1 MSSVHEGPDADPD
14 LANATEDADKIA
26 TTLGRL
32 YLGLLGFGVYLFVTL
47 SVNDSVLVRADAE
60 IDIPVFGVSA
70 RLSHILVFAPF
81 CLVALTFYLHLFYGQ
96 FLLLRKRGVR
106 VSQTFLFTMPGRT
119 AHFVAEL
126 IFYAFLPLVLAWS
139 SWKALFRPEAPFLV
153 ALTLA
158 SFVVLA
164 LVHQR
169 RSNGSAWPL
178 PLVARAATALSATL
192 VAVFVGYASIVGWQG
207 LVELRSI
214 DLVNADLSR
223 ANLSNVDL
231 RRLNLSRANLD
242 GANLSDAD
250 LRAANLS
257 NATLREALLVRAN
270 LEHAILDGAILDG
283 ALFERRFNESVDD
296 ADAEAEESSSVAMDA
311 ILTCPELDNSANLSN
326 ARLRGA
332 RLAKAVLRGVNMA
345 SSDLSDSDLRQA
357 DLSCA
362 NLGNANLARAN
373 LIRTSL
379 LGARALRVNLE
390 SARLGFADLRGA
402 NLTEAVLA
410 NADLDKAVVGDT
422 TFAFANLSAAS
433 LREWQVRGPVLLT
446 GATMADTEPP
456 AAALCRTYAKE
467 LVCAGYVDKP

>member
-1 MSSVHEGPDADPD
+1 MSSAPEEPDTDPD
-14 LANATEDADKIA
+14 LAKATEDAEKIA

-60 IDIPVFGVSA
+60 IDIPVFGISA

-96 FLLLRKRGVR
+96 FLALRRRGVR

-139 SWKALFRPEAPFLV
+139 SWQALFRPEAPFLV
-153 ALTLA
+153 ALTLS

-169 RSNGSAWPL
+169 RSIGSTWPL
-178 PLVARAATALSATL
+178 PLVARAATVVSVAL
-192 VAVFVGYASIVGWQG
+192 VMVFVGYASIVGWQG
-207 LVELRSI
+207 LVALRSI

-223 ANLSNVDL
+223 ANLTHVDL
-231 RRLNLSRANLD
+231 RKLNLSRANLD

-250 LRAANLS
+250 LREADLS

-270 LEHAILDGAILDG
+270 LEHAILDGAVLDG
-283 ALFERRFNESVDD
+283 ALFERRFNESLDD
-296 ADAEAEESSSVAMDA
+296 ADANESSSAVLVTDA
-311 ILTCPELDNSANLSN
+311 ILACPELDNSANLSN
-326 ARLRGA
+326 ASLRGA
-332 RLAKAVLRGVNMA
+332 RLTQAVLRGVNLA
-345 SSDLSDSDLRQA
+345 SSNLSDSDLRQA

-362 NLGNANLARAN
+362 NIGSAQLARAN

-379 LGARALRVNLE
+379 LGAKAVQANLD
-390 SARLGFADLRGA
+390 SARFGFADLRGA
-402 NLTEAVLA
+402 NFTEAQLP
-410 NADLDKAVVGDT
+410 NAELDKAVVGNT

-433 LREWQVRGPVLLT
+433 LREWRFEGPVLLT
-446 GATMADTEPP
+446 GATMTDTRPP
-456 AAALCRTYAKE
+456 AAELCRRHAKD